1 MAKSTDM
8 RPEIKLPT
16 YEVEAGSDGTWFKSG
31 NAGEYR
37 TFVYGKIMRK
47 YVKVIITAEIKSK
60 KLIAFDVKIGEIS
73 EPKLDAKHIKLLKEK
88 GIKLKK
94 FYGDCAYD
102 TNEIF
107 NSIGD
112 AESAIKI
119 RTLQLIVVKKGEEDK
134 RLGST

>member
-1 MAKSTDM
+1 M
-8 RPEIKLPT
+8 RPEIRLPT
-16 YEVEAGSDGTWFKSG
+16 YDVEAGSDGTGFKTG

-37 TFVYGKIMRK
+37 TYVYGKIMRK
-47 YVKVIITAEIKSK
+47 YVKVIITADVRTK
-60 KLIAFDVKIGEIS
+60 KLIAVDAKIGEIS
-73 EPKLDAKHIKLLKEK
+73 EPKVAVKHIELLKEK

-112 AESAIKI
+112 AESAIK
-119 RTLQLIVVKKGEEDK
+119 
-134 RLGST
+134 

>member
-1 MAKSTDM
+1 MIPYHDDYTTIWQRVHDM
-8 RPEIKLPT
+8 RPEIRLPT
-16 YEVEAGSDGTWFKSG
+16 YDVEAGSDGTGFKTG

-37 TFVYGKIMRK
+37 TYVYGKIMRK
-47 YVKVIITAEIKSK
+47 YVKVIITADVRTK
-60 KLIAFDVKIGEIS
+60 KLIAVDAKIGEIS
-73 EPKLDAKHIKLLKEK
+73 EPKVAVKHIELLKEK

-112 AESAIKI
+112 AESAIK
-119 RTLQLIVVKKGEEDK
+119 
-134 RLGST
+134 

>member
-1 MAKSTDM
+1 M

-16 YEVEAGSDGTWFKSG
+16 YDVEAGSDGTGFKSG
-31 NAGEYR
+31 NACER
-37 TFVYGKIMRK
+37 TYVYGKIMRK
-47 YVKVIITAEIKSK
+47 YVKVIITADVRTK
-60 KLIAFDVKIGEIS
+60 KLIAVDVKIGEVS
-73 EPKLDAKHIKLLKEK
+73 EPKVAVKHIELLKGK
-88 GIKLKK
+88 GIKMKK

-107 NSIGD
+107 NSISD